1 MSMVMIRAP
10 HILIVIFVLF
20 VSSLA
25 ARADWVNLS
34 GAQSAPNIAEIHVN
48 EDHIRLILEI
58 FVKDMEKFMDL
69 LPDDFFKQAGVD
81 PPPLQE
87 RLRRFSNETFQ
98 FLIDEEKHLQAELKL
113 VEPRMR
119 KDRPNPF
126 AGMINPYTRQLIPG
140 PPKDKRVLY
149 AELIYPFTGH
159 PEDLIII
166 PPIGKQGISTAS
178 IGFIAYH
185 KRAPIVDYRYLTQ
198 SSKLLLDWED
208 PWYSRFEN
216 KALKRWQQ
224 SGVRTFLY
232 IEPYEVRHETMVRVK
247 DMEAWMDLGL
257 RGSEF
262 IEVDEFEPMKKKI
275 GEFLLKHSKVL
286 IDGNPY
292 RPILDRTSFVKYTM
306 TRTFFIDQPE
316 RMPLST
322 AMLGVIITYIT
333 KGIPQEVTVD
343 WDLFSKRIQKVPTS
357 AVDPAGPFPSYVTP
371 EDNVLV
377 WKNFLKTYQIPTVAK
392 LEVDNSLT
400 HLKLPAASIL
410 CVVILLPVGFFGMK
424 RRRQSQSIRYYIGLF
439 GLLCVGSVLLFPY
452 LNVSVARPSVMTP
465 ELSSKQAVTILD
477 SLLKNIYRSFD
488 FREEDAVYDRLATSV
503 SGDLLANIYLQ
514 NRKSLVVTQAG
525 GARARVKEVK
535 ILDVE
540 TDHLDDKPLGL
551 LFHAKWTA
559 MGTVGHWGHIHTREN
574 QYEANIIVEP
584 VEGAWKITGLELLEE
599 KRIDPYALQKK

>member
-1 MSMVMIRAP
+1 MKRITLF
-10 HILIVIFVLF
+10 ILFFVLF
-20 VSSLA
+20 PA
-25 ARADWVNLS
+25 QGDADWINLS

-58 FVKDMEKFMDL
+58 YVKDIAKFLNL
-69 LPDDFFKQAGVD
+69 LPDDFFKQAGVE
-81 PPPLQE
+81 PPPLKE
-87 RLRRFSNETFQ
+87 RLRRFSKETFQ
-98 FLIDEEKHLQAELKL
+98 FLIDDNTHLQAELKL

-119 KDRPNPF
+119 KERPNPF
-126 AGMINPYTRQLIPG
+126 AGMINPYTRRPVPG
-140 PPKDKRVLY
+140 PPEDKRVLY

-159 PEDLIII
+159 PEKLTII
-166 PPIGKQGISTAS
+166 PPMEKVGIPAVS

-185 KRAPIVDYRYLTQ
+185 KSAPVIDYRYLAQ
-198 SSKLLLDWED
+198 PSKLHLDWED

-224 SGVRTFLY
+224 SGVSTFLY

-262 IEVDEFEPMKKKI
+262 IEVEEFGPLKNKI
-275 GEFLLKHSKVL
+275 GEFLLKHSNVL
-286 IDGNPY
+286 IDGKPY

-333 KGIPQEVTVD
+333 KGIPQEVTVK
-343 WDLFSKRIQKVPTS
+343 WDLFSNRIQKVPTN

-371 EDNVLV
+371 DDNVLV
-377 WKNFLKTYQIPTVAK
+377 WKNYLKTYQMPTVVK
-392 LEVDNSLT
+392 LEVDNKLT
-400 HLKLPAASIL
+400 HIKLPAASLL
-410 CVVILLPVGFFGMK
+410 CVIILLPVGFFGMK
-424 RRRQSQSIRYYIGLF
+424 RRRQSRPIRYHLGLL
-439 GLLCVGSVLLFPY
+439 GLLCVGAVLLFPY
-452 LNVSVARPSVMTP
+452 FNVSVARPSVMTP
-465 ELSSKQAVTILD
+465 ELNSQQAATILE

-488 FREEDAVYDRLATSV
+488 FREEDDVYDRLATSV
-503 SGDLLANIYLQ
+503 SGDLLADIYLQ

-535 ILDVE
+535 ILDVK
-540 TDHLDDKPLGL
+540 TDPMDNKPLGL

-559 MGTVGHWGHIHTREN
+559 MGTVGHWGHIHTRIN
-574 QYEANIIVEP
+574 QYEADITVEP
-584 VEGAWKITGLELLEE
+584 VEGAWKITGLDLLEE
-599 KRIDPYALQKK
+599 KRIDQYALQEK